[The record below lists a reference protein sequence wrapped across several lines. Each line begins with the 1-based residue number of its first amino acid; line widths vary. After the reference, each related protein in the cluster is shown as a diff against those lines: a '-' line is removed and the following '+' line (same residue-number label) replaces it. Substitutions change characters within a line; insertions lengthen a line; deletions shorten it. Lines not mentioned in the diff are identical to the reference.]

1 MQNLTNISRS
11 KTTSITPVW
20 YKKMYL
26 IKRMCYIMI
35 DMTEILSAEKN
46 MEEYDNHKSDQHVWG

>member
-11 KTTSITPVW
+11 KTVSITPVW
-20 YKKMYL
+20 YEKTYL

-35 DMTEILSAEKN
+35 DTAEFSSAEKN
-46 MEEYDNHKSDQHVWG
+46 MEDE